1 MIIVVVGNHSAEA
14 FRAAPAVDFRFVADW
29 SEADDVVETM
39 DAVVGRVTPQVLAR
53 PRQLRWVHCPS
64 AGVDADPS
72 WDLPNVIVTPTTATS
87 RGTARRGEEIVLDNL
102 RRFVS
107 AVPLRNVVDKAAG
120 Y

>member
-14 FRAAPAVDFRFVADW
+14 FRHN
-29 SEADDVVETM
+29 
-39 DAVVGRVTPQVLAR
+39 G
-53 PRQLRWVHCPS
+53 
-64 AGVDADPS
+64 
-72 WDLPNVIVTPTTATS
+72 ATS

-107 AVPLRNVVDKAAG
+107 AAPPRNVVDKAAG